1 MTKRYDASAPRE
13 YKDRDGNTKTA
24 WNRVGVAFEK
34 DGKITVLLEAYPLP
48 GADGT
53 AKIILM
59 EPREKSA
66 AVAQPAPGY
75 PSYGNDDD
83 LDQAPF

>member
-1 MTKRYDASAPRE
+1 MSKRYDASAPRE

-34 DGKITVLLEAYPLP
+34 DGRITVLLEAYPLP
-48 GADGT
+48 GPEGT
-53 AKIILM
+53 AKIVLM

-66 AVAQPAPGY
+66 AVAQPAAGY
-75 PSYGNDDD
+75 PAYGKDGDPD
-83 LDQAPF
+83 YTPF